1 MAYIDYDFYARA
13 YRFEGRALTENE
25 LKPLLWDAETFTKGE
40 LLATFEKFGIP
51 CVAST
56 PKRLL
61 WEFLGECLRVAPV
74 FAPDGKII
82 APRVAY
88 RCADKT
94 FYVSRVPLVRLD
106 LKELNAKRKRKRE
119 TSDPPDASPTDR
131 GATKPRRESPRDW
144 EEYRR
149 RNNRRKKAANDGER
163 AAPGPR
169 FRANSVSAP
178 VGRDGYAQHRKKATN
193 DENDA

>member
-13 YRFEGRALTENE
+13 YRLEGRALKEGE
-25 LKPLLWDAETFTKGE
+25 VRRLLWDAETFTKGE

-61 WEFLGECLRVAPV
+61 WEFLGEALRIAPV
-74 FAPDGKII
+74 FAPDGKIL

-88 RCADKT
+88 DCKT
-94 FYVSRVPLVRLD
+94 KAFRVSRIPLVRLD

-119 TSDPPDASPTDR
+119 TSDASPNDR
-131 GATKPRRESPRDW
+131 GATKPRREPPRDW

-149 RNNRRKKAANDGER
+149 RNNRRMKAAN
-163 AAPGPR
+163 
-169 FRANSVSAP
+169 N
-178 VGRDGYAQHRKKATN
+178 
-193 DENDA
+193 ENDA

>member
-13 YRFEGRALTENE
+13 YRLEGRALKEGE
-25 LKPLLWDAETFTKGE
+25 VRRLLWDAETFTKGE

-61 WEFLGECLRVAPV
+61 WEFLGECLRVAPT
-74 FAPDGKII
+74 FGADGKIL

-94 FYVSRVPLVRLD
+94 FYVSRIPLVRLD
-106 LKELNAKRKRKRE
+106 G
-119 TSDPPDASPTDR
+119 D
-131 GATKPRRESPRDW
+131 
-144 EEYRR
+144 
-149 RNNRRKKAANDGER
+149 R

-178 VGRDGYAQHRKKATN
+178 VGRPPKAVSPRFRANSVSAPVGRDGSAQHRKKAAN

>member
-1 MAYIDYDFYARA
+1 MAYVDYDFYARA
-13 YRFEGRALTENE
+13 YRLEGRALTENE

-40 LLATFEKFGIP
+40 LLAMFEKFGIP

-61 WEFLGECLRVAPV
+61 WEFLGECLRVAPT
-74 FAPDGKII
+74 FGADDKAI

-119 TSDPPDASPTDR
+119 TSDASPNDR
-131 GATKPRRESPRDW
+131 GATKPRREPPRDW

-149 RNNRRKKAANDGER
+149 RNNRRMKAAN
-163 AAPGPR
+163 
-169 FRANSVSAP
+169 N
-178 VGRDGYAQHRKKATN
+178 
-193 DENDA
+193 ENDA

>member
-1 MAYIDYDFYARA
+1 MAYVDYDFYARA
-13 YRFEGRALTENE
+13 YRLEGRAPTENE

-51 CVAST
+51 CVVST

-61 WEFLGECLRVAPV
+61 WELLGEALRIAPV
-74 FAPDGKII
+74 FAPDGKIL

-106 LKELNAKRKRKRE
+106 LKESNAKRKRKRE
-119 TSDPPDASPTDR
+119 EAERREP
-131 GATKPRRESPRDW
+131 KPRREPPRDW

-149 RNNRRKKAANDGER
+149 RNGRKKAANDETE
-163 AAPGPR
+163 A
-169 FRANSVSAP
+169 
-178 VGRDGYAQHRKKATN
+178 
-193 DENDA
+193 

>member
-25 LKPLLWDAETFTKGE
+25 LKPLLWDAETFMKGE

-149 RNNRRKKAANDGER
+149 RNNRRKTAAN
-163 AAPGPR
+163 
-169 FRANSVSAP
+169 N
-178 VGRDGYAQHRKKATN
+178 
-193 DENDA
+193 ENDA

>member
-1 MAYIDYDFYARA
+1 MAYVDYDFYARA
-13 YRFEGRALTENE
+13 YRLEGRALTENE

-51 CVAST
+51 CAAST

-61 WEFLGECLRVAPV
+61 WEFLDECLRIAPV
-74 FAPDGKII
+74 FAPDGKIL

-88 RCADKT
+88 DRKTKT
-94 FYVSRVPLVRLD
+94 FRVSRVPLVRLD
-106 LKELNAKRKRKRE
+106 G
-119 TSDPPDASPTDR
+119 DR
-131 GATKPRRESPRDW
+131 AV
-144 EEYRR
+144 
-149 RNNRRKKAANDGER
+149 
-163 AAPGPR
+163 PGPR

-178 VGRDGYAQHRKKATN
+178 VGRDGSAQHRKKAANDGDRAVPGPRFRANSVSAPVGRDGSAQHRKKAAN

>member
-13 YRFEGRALTENE
+13 YRLEGRALTENE

-40 LLATFEKFGIP
+40 LIATFEKFGVP

-61 WEFLGECLRVAPV
+61 WEFLGECLRIAPV
-74 FAPDGKII
+74 FAPDGKIL

-94 FYVSRVPLVRLD
+94 FYVSRIPLVRLD

-119 TSDPPDASPTDR
+119 TSDASPNDR
-131 GATKPRRESPRDW
+131 GATKPRREPPRDW

-149 RNNRRKKAANDGER
+149 RNDRRKAASNASE
-163 AAPGPR
+163 
-169 FRANSVSAP
+169 
-178 VGRDGYAQHRKKATN
+178 T
-193 DENDA
+193 

>member
-178 VGRDGYAQHRKKATN
+178 VGRDGSAQHRKKAAN